1 MIILN
6 LLPKTDKK
14 QIANHYLT
22 LLIKDIVFSLLL
34 ICTVLAILFLICH
47 FMLIKNF
54 ITISEQNLSIIT
66 KTNLITSDVRKIN
79 LELRTLEK
87 IQYQYTNWVQFIIN
101 LNNQIPTTKI
111 QITKI
116 NIDNHQ
122 QILRLEGKAL
132 NRDDFLK
139 FKQNLENSKMFD
151 SIKSPLSNLL
161 SNKNLNFSLEM
172 KFNKN

>member
-1 MIILN
+1 
-6 LLPKTDKK
+6 
-14 QIANHYLT
+14 
-22 LLIKDIVFSLLL
+22 
-34 ICTVLAILFLICH
+34 
-47 FMLIKNF
+47 MLIKNF

-172 KFNKN
+172 KFNTRPSSSW